1 MSMSDDEFLK
11 SIFRSSTLKLETIK
25 ITMLVHLEDY
35 SRKNNVYQIKRYSYL
50 ISRIDKEIDRRNKYK
65 V

>member
-1 MSMSDDEFLK
+1 MSDDEFLK

-25 ITMLVHLEDY
+25 ATMLVHLEGY
-35 SRKNNVYQIKRYSYL
+35 SKENNVYQIERYSYL
-50 ISRIDKEIDRRNKYK
+50 INRISNEIDRRNKYK